1 MRPWGGESSW
11 STRRSA
17 SRFPTVLVSCTD
29 AKASEKCR
37 NNGLALAAL
46 SSHNPATKLGAVAS
60 GERAGRRE
68 QVGRLDWRTG
78 VRPCKGEGTDTHES
92 GQDGEHVR
100 TFGRVQWIYYFVQG
114 GYGPVRQ
121 A

>member
-37 NNGLALAAL
+37 NTGLALAAL

-60 GERAGRRE
+60 GERAGRRAH
-68 QVGRLDWRTG
+68 VGRLDCRTG
-78 VRPCKGEGTDTHES
+78 VRPCNGEGTDTHES
-92 GQDGEHVR
+92 GLCRDSVR
-100 TFGRVQWIYYFVQG
+100 PCGRALCLYYLAPV
-114 GYGPVRQ
+114 GYRLGR
-121 A
+121 